1 MDYAELWIDGI
12 TRLGRA
18 EYHIKALIESL
29 EKVDVAEG
37 MSSNWDRMNAEI
49 AIDHAR
55 KFLDEIR
62 TEDAART
69 ADAIEE
75 LLTTA

>member
-1 MDYAELWIDGI
+1 MNYADLWIDGI

-18 EYHIKALIESL
+18 EYHIKTLIESL
-29 EKVDVAEG
+29 EKAELDT
-37 MSSNWDRMNAEI
+37 NWDRMNSEI
-49 AIDHAR
+49 AIEHAKR
-55 KFLDEIR
+55 FLDEIR
-62 TEDAART
+62 TEDVART

>member
-29 EKVDVAEG
+29 EKADLDT
-37 MSSNWDRMNAEI
+37 NWDRMNSEI

-62 TEDAART
+62 TEDVART

-75 LLTTA
+75 LLKTEEIV

>member
-29 EKVDVAEG
+29 EKADLDT
-37 MSSNWDRMNAEI
+37 NWDRMNSEI

-62 TEDAART
+62 TQDVART
-69 ADAIEE
+69 ADAIEN
-75 LLTTA
+75 LLKVEEIV

>member
-12 TRLGRA
+12 ARLGRA

-29 EKVDVAEG
+29 EKVDVEEG
-37 MSSNWDRMNAEI
+37 MASNRDRMNSEI

-62 TEDAART
+62 TEDAAT
-69 ADAIEE
+69 SATIKE
-75 LLTTA
+75 LLTTN

>member
-1 MDYAELWIDGI
+1 MNYAELWIDGI

-29 EKVDVAEG
+29 EKSNLDT
-37 MSSNWDRMNAEI
+37 NWDRMNAEI
-49 AIDHAR
+49 AIDHAKR
-55 KFLDEIR
+55 FLDEIR

-69 ADAIEE
+69 ADAIEN
-75 LLTTA
+75 LLITEEIV

>member
-1 MDYAELWIDGI
+1 MNYAELWIDGI

-29 EKVDVAEG
+29 EKADLDT
-37 MSSNWDRMNAEI
+37 NWDRMNSEI
-49 AIDHAR
+49 AIEHAKR
-55 KFLDEIR
+55 FLDEIR
-62 TEDAART
+62 TEDVART

-75 LLTTA
+75 LLITEEIV